1 MKSYQPHLALSALA
15 LMLASAPAFAQ
26 SPTSPT
32 STPSFATQQP
42 VGESLA
48 SMFVGQDVTNAAGD
62 KVGDIRD
69 LLFDKSG
76 RITLAVIGVGGLL
89 SLGEKYVAVPFATLS
104 IKSNAK
110 GERIVTA
117 ALSKEALQKAPEF
130 KPTEKTTF
138 MKARESAGELMDQA
152 GKKIEDMRRE
162 EPKTK

>member
-1 MKSYQPHLALSALA
+1 
-15 LMLASAPAFAQ
+15 MLASAPAFAQ
-26 SPTSPT
+26 SPTSPIAN
-32 STPSFATQQP
+32 PAFVAQQP
-42 VGESLA
+42 AGESLA

-76 RITLAVIGVGGLL
+76 RITMAVIGVGGFLG
-89 SLGEKYVAVPFATLS
+89 LGEKYVAVPFGALTITS
-104 IKSNAK
+104 GAK

-117 ALSKEALQKAPEF
+117 ALSKEALQNAPEF

-138 MKARESAGELMDQA
+138 MKARETAGELMDQA

-162 EPKTK
+162 EPKKQ